1 MDATLV
7 RYISYVSVGAV
18 LILWLRR
25 KLYPKP
31 YPGIPYNLQSA
42 TRIAGDIP
50 DLIPVIEAKHE
61 FSESLFA
68 ITTQN
73 LGVPIAQMLFPGIR
87 RPMIILEDPREIEDI
102 LLRRAKD
109 FDKAAMA
116 IDMFGPMFPN
126 STLAQYTTPELRQQK
141 RLWADTMRTDFLRKV
156 AAPKIVKSTLD
167 LVELWR
173 LKASIAPEQPF
184 ETLDDFKYSSLDAI
198 WVAAV
203 GEEPGVTRFEIEKL
217 QSQVSGKPPP
227 QHQPLGAFIRKEVVY
242 INNTI
247 AQNSSSPS
255 PKWAQILETWT
266 PRYRRSR
273 NLVNAEVGRSL
284 QAAIDRFQ
292 DSSLGNLER
301 EDFDTCMVDLVLR
314 RKILEARKSGNS
326 TISKDVTQDKRL
338 IDMLFVFLVAGHDS
352 TANVLSWFAKFME
365 ANPAVQT
372 ELRTILRAAFP
383 GPDAPSAD
391 DILSNNLPYLDGVC
405 EEAFRLAGAAKALL
419 RQSIVDTEI
428 LGYKSFKVPK
438 GSEVFMNLHINRQ
451 PASVNE
457 SERSAT
463 SQEAAVK
470 LGEGNGIQGP
480 AGRDLGSFEPR
491 RWLVTDKTGKESF
504 NAHSITTLAFGG
516 GYRGCIGQKLAR
528 IEFRIVVVFLIL
540 NFEFLPLPE
549 ELQTTDAI
557 EKVFR
562 EPSKPYARV
571 RAL

>member
-1 MDATLV
+1 MDATLFQ
-7 RYISYVSVGAV
+7 YISYVSVGAV

-31 YPGIPYNLQSA
+31 YPNIPYNLQSA
-42 TRIAGDIP
+42 KRIAGDIP
-50 DLIPVIEAKHE
+50 DLIPVIAAKNE

-68 ITTQN
+68 ITTQK

-141 RLWADTMRTDFLRKV
+141 RLWADTMKTDFLRKV
-156 AAPKIVKSTLD
+156 AAPKIARSTMD

-184 ETLDDFKYSSLDAI
+184 ETLEDFKYSALDAI

-217 QSQVSGKPPP
+217 HSQVSGKPQP

-242 INNTI
+242 INDTI
-247 AQNSSSPS
+247 ARNSSSPS

-266 PRYRRSR
+266 RRYRRSR
-273 NLVNAEVGRSL
+273 KLVNAEVGRSL

-301 EDFDTCMVDLVLR
+301 DEFDTCMVDLVLR
-314 RKILEARKSGNS
+314 RKILEARKAGKSV
-326 TISKDVTQDKRL
+326 ISKDVIQDKSL

-365 ANPAVQT
+365 ANSAVQM

-391 DILSNNLPYLDGVC
+391 DILSTNLPYLDGVC

-428 LGYKSFKVPK
+428 LGYKVPK

-451 PASVNE
+451 PAPVDE
-457 SERSAT
+457 SKRSAT

-480 AGRDLGSFEPR
+480 AGRSLGSFEPR

-504 NAHSITTLAFGG
+504 NAHAITTLAFGG

-528 IEFRIVVVFLIL
+528 IEFRIVVVLLIL

-562 EPSKPYARV
+562 EPRKPYARV
-571 RAL
+571 RAS